1 MIHKIAVLPRL
12 FMSDKDKTKKPL
24 EDEKQ
29 MAGEKLRDAEL
40 LYHTLFDQSPDG
52 ILLIDPK
59 GTIIDFNDAAYR
71 QLGYTREEFKG
82 LHLSDIDPF
91 QSPEE
96 IQASIKKVTENGS
109 DEFEVRH
116 KTKDGNI
123 RDVHVITQLMTIS
136 GHTVFHTIWRDI
148 TEHKQADK
156 ALMESNANLQALI
169 TAMPDIVIFKD
180 VQGRYLVVNKAVEES
195 TGRTREELLGKTNDE
210 VLPPEIAV
218 LCNKSDSEALGSPKP
233 VQSEEYA
240 PAQDGRKTFLD
251 TIKAPIHDAHGALV
265 GLVTVS
271 RDITERKRME
281 EKLKESEKQYRTLF
295 ESSPD
300 AIFIGDPE
308 TGLTLDANPAACR
321 LIARNREEIIGL
333 HQSKLHPPW
342 KDKLARQDFQQHVN
356 EMRLRGTTHLM
367 ENSVLRSDGT
377 EVPVE
382 ILAQSVTI
390 KGKQVLLGVFR
401 DITERKQIEEA
412 LRKSE
417 KFIRDILETVD
428 EGFIVIDRDYR
439 ILSANKAYLHQV
451 KMRLEEVIGRHC
463 YEISHRI
470 DKACYEMGAECSVK
484 RTFDTGEP
492 HTSLHIHHDREKNPI
507 YVETKSYPLK
517 DASGYTISAI
527 EIINNTTEKK
537 KLEEQLR
544 HSQKMEAVGQLAGG
558 VAHDFNNIL
567 TAIIGYGSLMKM
579 KMGYDDPS
587 RNYLLQ
593 ILDSAKRAANLTQG
607 LLAFSRKQVI
617 SPKSVR
623 VNKIIENVEKLL
635 RRLIGEDVEMK
646 VTLADDDLTVLADS
660 GQLEQVLVNLATNAR
675 DAMPEGGC
683 LTIRTET
690 GVLDHEFIKMHGYGK
705 PGSYALISVADT
717 GTGMDGKTKERIFE
731 PFFTT
736 KEVGKGTGLGLSI
749 VYGIVKQHNGYI
761 TCYSEPGKG
770 TAFKIYLPAIDRKVS
785 SMEDSVSFPS
795 SGGTETILLA
805 EDDAVVR
812 ALMKEVLEQSGYT
825 VIEAADGEDAIG
837 VFARN
842 RDRVRLLILDVIMPK
857 KNGKEAYEE
866 IRKNC
871 PDVKVIFSSGY
882 TADILHKKR
891 VLDGEFK
898 LISKPVSPTD
908 LLRQVRE
915 TLDKGIA

>member
-1 MIHKIAVLPRL
+1 
-12 FMSDKDKTKKPL
+12 
-24 EDEKQ
+24 
-29 MAGEKLRDAEL
+29 
-40 LYHTLFDQSPDG
+40 
-52 ILLIDPK
+52 
-59 GTIIDFNDAAYR
+59 
-71 QLGYTREEFKG
+71 
-82 LHLSDIDPF
+82 
-91 QSPEE
+91 
-96 IQASIKKVTENGS
+96 
-109 DEFEVRH
+109 
-116 KTKDGNI
+116 
-123 RDVHVITQLMTIS
+123 
-136 GHTVFHTIWRDI
+136 
-148 TEHKQADK
+148 
-156 ALMESNANLQALI
+156 
-169 TAMPDIVIFKD
+169 
-180 VQGRYLVVNKAVEES
+180 
-195 TGRTREELLGKTNDE
+195 
-210 VLPPEIAV
+210 
-218 LCNKSDSEALGSPKP
+218 
-233 VQSEEYA
+233 
-240 PAQDGRKTFLD
+240 
-251 TIKAPIHDAHGALV
+251 
-265 GLVTVS
+265 
-271 RDITERKRME
+271 
-281 EKLKESEKQYRTLF
+281 
-295 ESSPD
+295 
-300 AIFIGDPE
+300 
-308 TGLTLDANPAACR
+308 
-321 LIARNREEIIGL
+321 
-333 HQSKLHPPW
+333 
-342 KDKLARQDFQQHVN
+342 
-356 EMRLRGTTHLM
+356 
-367 ENSVLRSDGT
+367 
-377 EVPVE
+377 
-382 ILAQSVTI
+382 
-390 KGKQVLLGVFR
+390 
-401 DITERKQIEEA
+401 
-412 LRKSE
+412 
-417 KFIRDILETVD
+417 
-428 EGFIVIDRDYR
+428 
-439 ILSANKAYLHQV
+439 
-451 KMRLEEVIGRHC
+451 
-463 YEISHRI
+463 
-470 DKACYEMGAECSVK
+470 
-484 RTFDTGEP
+484 
-492 HTSLHIHHDREKNPI
+492 
-507 YVETKSYPLK
+507 
-517 DASGYTISAI
+517 
-527 EIINNTTEKK
+527 
-537 KLEEQLR
+537 
-544 HSQKMEAVGQLAGG
+544 MEAVGQLAGG

-785 SMEDSVSFPS
+785 STEDSVSFPS

-882 TADILHKKR
+882 TADILYKKR

-915 TLDKGIA
+915 TLDKEIA